1 MKRSAL
7 TLPAAMAALL
17 LCGPALAENPGV
29 LLAGYVKQAGAPASA
44 ERGQKFFTTDFKRDF
59 KGCVECHTANPAKA
73 GKDSISEKV
82 IAPLAPAAN
91 SKRFTDPTKVEQAFR
106 TNCKDVVGRECTA
119 GEKADILSWLITL
132 KP

>member
-1 MKRSAL
+1 MRCSAL
-7 TLPAAMAALL
+7 PLAAAMAAVF
-17 LCGPALAENPGV
+17 LCGPVQAQSPAD

-44 ERGQKFFTTDFKRDF
+44 ERGQKFFATDFKRDF
-59 KGCVECHTANPAKA
+59 KGCVECHTANPAKP

-91 SKRFTDPTKVEQAFR
+91 NKRFTDAAKAEQAFR

-119 GEKADILSWLITL
+119 REKADILSWLITI

>member
-7 TLPAAMAALL
+7 TLSAAMAAVL
-17 LCGPALAENPGV
+17 LCGTAQAQSPAD
-29 LLAGYVKQAGAPASA
+29 LLAGYVKQAGTAASA
-44 ERGQKFFTTDFKRDF
+44 ERGQKFFNTDFKRDF
-59 KGCVECHTANPAKA
+59 KGCVECHTANPTKA
-73 GKDSISEKV
+73 GKDTISEKT

-91 SKRFTDPTKVEQAFR
+91 SKRFTDAAKAEQAFR
-106 TNCKDVVGRECTA
+106 TNCKDVVGRECTP

>member
-1 MKRSAL
+1 MRRSAL
-7 TLPAAMAALL
+7 PMAAAMAAVL

-44 ERGQKFFTTDFKRDF
+44 ERGQKFFNTDFKRDF

-82 IAPLAPAAN
+82 IAPLAPAVN

-106 TNCKDVVGRECTA
+106 TNCKDVLGRECTA
-119 GEKADILSWLITL
+119 GEKADILSWLLTI

>member
-7 TLPAAMAALL
+7 TLSAAMAAVL
-17 LCGPALAENPGV
+17 LCGSAQAQSPAD
-29 LLAGYVKQAGAPASA
+29 LLAGYVRQAGAAASA
-44 ERGQKFFTTDFKRDF
+44 ERGQKFFNTDFKRDF
-59 KGCVECHTANPAKA
+59 KGCVECHTTNPTKA
-73 GKDSISEKV
+73 GKDTVSEKV
-82 IAPLAPAAN
+82 IPPLAPAAN
-91 SKRFTDPTKVEQAFR
+91 SKRFTDAAKAEQAFR